1 MALST
6 RQESVRA
13 ELAEAGEQLMAARVD
28 RDRHALRLQQL
39 APNHSQQAFPPAAP
53 PAAAAGPPG
62 AAKEVSAGDGYRSY
76 WGYFYHQ
83 RREKVPTKLRPPPA
97 MVAPALAAL
106 TPPHM
111 PASCGHKIEERST
124 LTLHCL
130 VWS

>member
-76 WGYFYHQ
+76 SITNAV
-83 RREKVPTKLRPPPA
+83 RRCQP
-97 MVAPALAAL
+97 
-106 TPPHM
+106 
-111 PASCGHKIEERST
+111 SCG
-124 LTLHCL
+124 LLL
-130 VWS
+130 QW